1 MSEHVIEIDASRYE
15 GEVLR
20 SAVPVVLDF
29 YSTECPPCEALA
41 PRFAA
46 VAERF
51 AGKAIFLKVMRQRN
65 RELAARLGVMSSPTV
80 LFLRGGEEVGR
91 RLCGQ
96 IRQSELQAE
105 VEALVA

>member
-1 MSEHVIEIDASRYE
+1 MSDHVIEIDASRYQ
-15 GEVLR
+15 EVLKG
-20 SAVPVVLDF
+20 ALPVVLDF

-51 AGKAIFLKVMRQRN
+51 AGKAVFAKVMRQQN
-65 RELAARLGVMSSPTV
+65 RELAVSLGVMSSPTV
-80 LFLRGGEEVGR
+80 LFLKQGEEVGR

-96 IRQSELQAE
+96 IRPADLQAE